1 MGMCPKVKPDNVVRH
16 EIVLGRAD
24 RELLEGAIAAYQI
37 NRISTP
43 LVALLSDASALLALA
58 AILEATGIIDFIPN
72 SIRQNLEDGLYGTYQ
87 ELTDAIAS
95 AQQVAQDAYD
105 TAVEI
110 SEAPGALVDRAELA
124 VKKAAAD
131 ALRMNPLTGLALAG
145 IWFAKELPKQAE
157 KFPYNPFG
165 TGR

>member
-1 MGMCPKVKPDNVVRH
+1 MPKVKPDNVVRH

-58 AILEATGIIDFIPN
+58 AILEATGIIDFIPDG
-72 SIRQNLEDGLYGTYQ
+72 IRQNLEGGLYATYQ
-87 ELTDAIAS
+87 ELTDAIAQ

-105 TAVEI
+105 AAKGL
-110 SEAPGALVDRAELA
+110 SEAPGAIVDRAELA
-124 VKKAAAD
+124 AKKAAAQ
-131 ALRMNPLTGLALAG
+131 ALRMNPVTGLALAG
-145 IWFAKELPKQAE
+145 IWFAKELPKKAAD
-157 KFPYNPFG
+157 FPYNPFG
-165 TGR
+165 HGR

>member
-1 MGMCPKVKPDNVVRH
+1 MPKVKPDNVVRH

-58 AILEATGIIDFIPN
+58 AILEATGIIDFIPDE
-72 SIRQNLEDGLYGTYQ
+72 IRQNLEGGLYSTYQ

-95 AQQVAQDAYD
+95 AQQVA
-105 TAVEI
+105 
-110 SEAPGALVDRAELA
+110 
-124 VKKAAAD
+124 
-131 ALRMNPLTGLALAG
+131 
-145 IWFAKELPKQAE
+145 
-157 KFPYNPFG
+157 
-165 TGR
+165 

>member
-1 MGMCPKVKPDNVVRH
+1 MGMPKVKPDNVVRH

-72 SIRQNLEDGLYGTYQ
+72 SIRQNLEEGLYGTYQ
-87 ELTDAIAS
+87 ELTDAIAQ
-95 AQQVAQDAYD
+95 AQQVAQDISDAAQEAA
-105 TAVEI
+105 AV
-110 SEAPGALVDRAELA
+110 PGAIVDRAELA
-124 VKKAAAD
+124 AKKAAAQ
-131 ALRMNPLTGLALAG
+131 ALKMNPVTGLALAG
-145 IWFAKELPKQAE
+145 IWFAKELPKKAE

-165 TGR
+165 HGR